1 MKRRSRKLAPAVRNS
16 MWRGY
21 NSRRHGPWSG
31 NMAYSLARLPF
42 SPVPPPTSTAAH
54 ARLAA
59 RDCSSFAILLAKF
72 MAGSP
77 LPASAPTDLDVHPR
91 PFLWPWWR
99 GAASYPPPAPC
110 RHAAPGGSP
119 SRPRG
124 CLRLWLR
131 RIAGGS
137 SSGRKPCGARV
148 RPVPRIRAS
157 CRSARQWLSKCPR
170 PRPLFPN
177 WAAAIKPGL
186 VVLVVLAFLTLES
199 CEVLKINSGHAG
211 RDRNRKFIPD
221 RNADPVLHPSL
232 LSGSPGGLRST
243 VFLKTLSGTIDR
255 KSTRLLPSDEGN
267 GGDAGQRMRASHPA
281 GLPAL
286 KSSQSRGQLCHPM
299 GSGVMGNRGSCLRKH
314 LPLRDRK
321 SRKHPDGLVTS
332 DVPAVS
338 KPPTLEEAEIA
349 STRQR
354 CSRQYLRNPEIGST
368 RQQHPRQPGKTRDR
382 AAHVSSVGANPEP
395 SIIGGN
401 RWEV

>member
-1 MKRRSRKLAPAVRNS
+1 MSSGPSSSSQITCWAVPSKAFRPDSSLLKLTRERPPKTCLTRTVSAALDRPCLLLTFTIVWAGIIPVPRAPSGPSSFSCTISRVVPLVVPQAQALTGFEKRLPCHQSGYWPVKWQAISYAPVSVLPVRLPAMKRRSRKVAPAARNS

-21 NSRRHGPWSG
+21 NSRRYGPSSG
-31 NMAYSLARLPF
+31 NMVNSLARLPF

-91 PFLWPWWR
+91 PFLWLWRR

-137 SSGRKPCGARV
+137 SSGRKRCGGRV
-148 RPVPRIRAS
+148 RTVPRIPAS

-170 PRPLFPN
+170 PRPLFPY

-186 VVLVVLAFLTLES
+186 VVLVV
-199 CEVLKINSGHAG
+199 
-211 RDRNRKFIPD
+211 
-221 RNADPVLHPSL
+221 
-232 LSGSPGGLRST
+232 
-243 VFLKTLSGTIDR
+243 
-255 KSTRLLPSDEGN
+255 
-267 GGDAGQRMRASHPA
+267 
-281 GLPAL
+281 
-286 KSSQSRGQLCHPM
+286 
-299 GSGVMGNRGSCLRKH
+299 
-314 LPLRDRK
+314 
-321 SRKHPDGLVTS
+321 
-332 DVPAVS
+332 
-338 KPPTLEEAEIA
+338 
-349 STRQR
+349 
-354 CSRQYLRNPEIGST
+354 
-368 RQQHPRQPGKTRDR
+368 
-382 AAHVSSVGANPEP
+382 
-395 SIIGGN
+395 
-401 RWEV
+401 